1 MRRAFSDKLSGR
13 WRGVRAPLARTWETQ
28 AFFKMSAWEKIEG
41 HLGTPAGFRGAAIA
55 AGIKK
60 TEGAL
65 DLALLFSDGPA
76 TSAAG
81 VFTTNLVAAEPV
93 KVSREHLRL
102 SRGYARAIVVNSG
115 NANACT
121 GTQGRRAALE
131 TARAAARA
139 LHIAPEQVLIASTGV
154 IGVPLKAGRIVSQL
168 PSLAASLSRENASAI
183 ARAMMTTDTFPK
195 CCALRSQIRGKTV
208 HVAGVAKGAGMIHPR
223 MATMLSFLTTDAR
236 VAPNHLAKFLRETVE
251 VSFNRVS
258 VDGDTSTNDTVLLLA
273 NGASG
278 AQVRPGT
285 KDAAHFFA
293 GLTELCQTLAKMI
306 ARDGEGARRFVTV
319 EITGARNDHDAER
332 IARAIANSPLV
343 KTAIAGS
350 DPNWG
355 RIICAAGYS
364 GAKFDP
370 ARVDIRVNHFFL
382 CRRGL
387 DAAFDEAAAKR
398 EFDRKELTLRVDLH
412 QGKGSARMWTCD
424 LTHDY
429 ITINAS
435 YRT

>member
-1 MRRAFSDKLSGR
+1 MKR
-13 WRGVRAPLARTWETQ
+13 WEQ
-28 AFFKMSAWEKIEG
+28 IEG
-41 HLGTPAGFRGAAIA
+41 DLGTPVGFRGAAVA

-60 TEGAL
+60 VEGAL
-65 DLALLFSDGPA
+65 DLALIFSDLAA

-81 VFTTNLVAAEPV
+81 VFTKNLAAAEPV
-93 KVSREHLRL
+93 KLCRGNLKL
-102 SRGYARAIVVNSG
+102 SHGHARAVVVNSG

-121 GTQGRRAALE
+121 GAPGKRAALE
-131 TARAAARA
+131 TALAAAKI
-139 LHIAPEQVLIASTGV
+139 LGVAPEEVLVASTGV
-154 IGVPLKAGRIVSQL
+154 IGVPLRAERIMQQMPALRAG
-168 PSLAASLSRENASAI
+168 LSSANGADV
-183 ARAMMTTDTFPK
+183 ARAIMTTDTFPK
-195 CCALRSQIRGKTV
+195 ARALRSKIRGKTV
-208 HVAGVAKGAGMIHPR
+208 HLAGVAKGAGMIHPR
-223 MATMLSFLTTDAR
+223 MATMLAFVTTDAA
-236 VAPNHLAKFLRETVE
+236 VEPAALAKFLRAAAE
-251 VSFNRVS
+251 VSFNRIS
-258 VDGDTSTNDTVLLLA
+258 VDGDTSTNDTLLALA

-278 AQVRPGT
+278 ACVAWNTNQG
-285 KDAAHFFA
+285 AHFLT
-293 GLTELCQTLAKMI
+293 GLTELCQSLAMMI
-306 ARDGEGARRFVTV
+306 AKDGEGAKKLVTV
-319 EITGARNDHDAER
+319 EVSGARHAADAER

-370 ARVDIRVNHFFL
+370 ARVDIRVNDYYL

-387 DAAFDEAAAKR
+387 DAGFDEAAAKR
-398 EFDRKELTLRVDLH
+398 ELDQKELTLRVDLRE
-412 QGKGSARMWTCD
+412 GKGSARMWACD